1 MLSELLSMRKPYLPY
16 WLYEASP
23 YLYIAAG
30 LWVHLALAGTVANIS
45 ALLLILAGG
54 RVLYLR
60 WNYRRSK
67 TSVQNDGE
75 AALVATV
82 WDRAYDCEHEK
93 INAEHHALFA
103 AAHDLMEAAVSS
115 HPDIVNR
122 LIKELI
128 RKLEAHFRTEEALL
142 FQANAAVAVSHQEE
156 HQALSA
162 RINALHRGYV
172 AGKIR
177 RHELI
182 DFMVIDA
189 LAEHTKADKIA
200 IEKAFWS

>member
-1 MLSELLSMRKPYLPY
+1 MRKPYLPY

-45 ALLLILAGG
+45 ALLLILAGA

-67 TSVQNDGE
+67 ASVQSNGE

-82 WDRAYDCEHEK
+82 WDRACACEHEG
-93 INAEHHALFA
+93 INAEHHALFT
-103 AAHDLMEAAVSS
+103 AAHELMEAAVDS
-115 HPDIVNR
+115 HPDVVNR

-128 RKLEAHFRTEEALL
+128 RKIEVHFRNEEAILRHS
-142 FQANAAVAVSHQEE
+142 NASIAAAHKEE
-156 HQALSA
+156 HEALSA
-162 RINALHRGYV
+162 KINALNRGYI

-182 DFMVIDA
+182 DFIVIDTIA
-189 LAEHTKADKIA
+189 QHTKDDKIA
-200 IEKAFWS
+200 IEKAFWG